1 MTICTMAGVAMGCG
15 RSYVTHL
22 LQPAVLLLM
31 AFAIA
36 RSRVEENQKL
46 GNGENQLL
54 QAEWARVA

>member
-1 MTICTMAGVAMGCG
+1 MAGVAMGCG